1 MVALIV
7 HMKVKPGTEQE
18 CIRLM
23 KLMEEHTR
31 REPGCIYYIG
41 HQSPDDP
48 TTFAFYEQYKTQ
60 KDLEDH
66 WASDHFKKY
75 VTNGLD
81 PIVVERAR
89 HLMNTIS

>member
-1 MVALIV
+1 MVSLIV

-31 REPGCIYYIG
+31 REPGCICYIG
-41 HQSPDDP
+41 HQSPDGP

-60 KDLEDH
+60 KDLDDH

-75 VTNGLD
+75 VINGLD
-81 PIVVERAR
+81 LIVTDRTK
-89 HLMNTIS
+89 HLLNTIS